1 MLFEK
6 QGQRLLCREGTE
18 QICLE
23 PWGKNSLRMRATRQ
37 AAFIEQCWALTE
49 EPASCPDVAI
59 HITEEGATLCNG
71 KIKVFVKKTGKISYF
86 KEDQLILEE
95 YTRCWSNPSP
105 QGAAAVIE
113 AREYKPIIGGDFAVT
128 QRFEARPDEKI
139 YGMGQYQQ
147 PNLNLK
153 GCVLELA
160 QRNTQISVPFAVSNL
175 GYGFLWN
182 NPAVGEAV
190 FGTNMTQWK
199 VRSTKQL
206 EYWITAGDS
215 PREIVSNY
223 ADATGHAPEMPEDVM
238 GFWQCKLRYRT
249 QEELLSVAREYK
261 RRNIP
266 LDVIIIDFFHWIYQ
280 GDWSFDPKYWPD
292 PQAMVDELNELGVRL
307 MVSVWPTVDSKS
319 VNFPAMQEQGLLI
332 SAEHG
337 LPISMSFQGST
348 LFTDATNPKAQEFL
362 WDQVKENYG
371 KYGIDLFWLDVAEP
385 EYTNYDF
392 DNYRYHLGPNNQVG
406 NIYPSMYAKAFYDGL
421 RAEGKSV
428 VTLSR
433 CAWAGTQKYGAVAWS
448 GDIPST
454 YEAFRNQIVNG
465 VNMGLAGIPWWN
477 TDIGGFI
484 GGNIEDPAFTE
495 LLIRWF
501 QFGTYSPVMRL
512 HGNRLPGAKPVAGE
526 GTGSGAFPSGS
537 DNEVWSYGDD
547 ALAIFTR
554 YINVRYDM
562 HDYIK
567 ALMDEAHATG
577 APVMRAMFYEFPEDN
592 ACWDLN
598 DQYMFGADYLV
609 APVMAAGV
617 TQRSVY
623 LPAGQWRNVD
633 TNEVLQGGRTVTAP
647 APLEIIPVFQ
657 RVQ

>member
-1 MLFEK
+1 MLFEQK
-6 QGQRLLCREGTE
+6 GRALLCRNGTE

-23 PWGKNSLRMRATRQ
+23 PWGKDSLRMRATRQ
-37 AAFIEQCWALTE
+37 AAFIDQSWALTE
-49 EPASCPDVAI
+49 EPADCPEATVE
-59 HITEEGATLCNG
+59 ITGEGATLCNG
-71 KIKVFVKKTGKISYF
+71 KIKAFVKKSGKITYY
-86 KEDQLILEE
+86 KEGQIILEE
-95 YTRCWSNPSP
+95 YNRSWTNPSP
-105 QGAAAVIE
+105 QGASAVLE

-128 QRFEARPDEKI
+128 QRFEARPGEKI

-147 PNLNLK
+147 PNLDLK

-160 QRNTQISVPFAVSNL
+160 QRNTQISVPFAVSSL

-182 NPAVGEAV
+182 NPAVGEAI
-190 FGTNMTQWK
+190 FGTNLTQWK

-215 PREIVSNY
+215 PREIISAY
-223 ADATGHAPEMPEDVM
+223 AGVTGHAPEMPEDVM

-292 PQAMVDELNELGVRL
+292 PKAMVDELKELGVRL

-348 LFTDATNPKAQEFL
+348 LFTDTTNPKAREFL
-362 WDQVKENYG
+362 WNQIKENYG

-385 EYTNYDF
+385 EYSNYDF
-392 DNYRYHLGPNNQVG
+392 DNYRYYLGPDNQVG
-406 NIYPSMYAKAFYDGL
+406 NIYPSMYTKAFYDGL
-421 RAEGKSV
+421 TSEGKSV

-433 CAWAGTQKYGAVAWS
+433 CAWAGTQKYGAVVWS
-448 GDIPST
+448 GDIPCT
-454 YEAFRNQIVNG
+454 YETFRNQIVNG
-465 VNMGLAGIPWWN
+465 INMGLAGIPWWN
-477 TDIGGFI
+477 TDIGGFM
-484 GGNIEDPAFTE
+484 GGNVNDPAFKE

-501 QFGTYSPVMRL
+501 QFGAYSPVMRL
-512 HGNRLPGAKPVAGE
+512 HGNRQPGAKPVAGE

-547 ALAIFTR
+547 ALEIFTR
-554 YINVRYDM
+554 YIKVRYDM

-567 ALMDEAHATG
+567 GVMDEAHRTG
-577 APVMRAMFYEFPEDN
+577 APAMRAMFYEFPEDK

-598 DQYMFGADYLV
+598 DQYMFGPDYLV
-609 APVMAAGV
+609 APVMAPGV

-633 TNEVLQGGRTVTAP
+633 TGEVLQGGQTIVAP
-647 APLEIIPVFQ
+647 APLEIMPVFKK
-657 RVQ
+657 V